1 MATPKLREVS
11 FWTPATKPEVPVHAD
26 HAPVELG
33 SRFTVTE
40 DGWITGV
47 RFYKARGEKGRHSG
61 SLWDADGRRL
71 ATAAFVKETPSG
83 WQEVRFGSPVQVR
96 AHETYTVSYHS
107 EHGTYVARPLGR
119 GKAPRSGPLTA
130 VPRKTGVYRYGDGG
144 FPRESN
150 PRNYHYYVDPIYR
163 WWWRPRPSHP
173 TTLPSAAPS
182 PAATRSPAQSPVQT
196 PVQSPTL
203 SPGQTAGPTRVP
215 TPSQSATLSISPS
228 AEMPTPTPTPTR
240 TRHTPTPTPTEAVES
255 PAPTP
260 TVTRSPAT
268 PVPSRS
274 ETTTAPDTG
283 GTACPGYPTPA
294 CTGVPK
300 GTRLKTLQ
308 PDFYGAYRVTKDG
321 TVLDGVHIP
330 GTLLITAQNVT
341 VRNSQIDGDVKNDY
355 DGKIYPFTISDS
367 TVGPENG
374 CNQSVGIWSA
384 QFTATRVH
392 VRNHSDGFSVSGD
405 NVVIRDSYV
414 LLCSRPGDHSD
425 GIQTVGAGHTLV
437 FDHNTVD
444 QRYAPQ
450 HTAPVFL
457 VDPNTGVQV
466 TDNLLIGGTYTIRVR
481 AASGAVVRDN
491 AVVNQAWDYGPSDS
505 DCPKTTWTGNRLVTI
520 DDEYNVTS
528 TVKNLPCQ
536 G

>member
-1 MATPKLREVS
+1 MLLVVVAVPAVWIVAREGEAGKEPRTAAAPAPVATPKLREVS
-11 FWTPATKPEVPVHAD
+11 FWTPATKPAVPVHAD

-33 SRFTVTE
+33 SRFTVAE

-71 ATAAFVKETPSG
+71 ATAAFVNETASG
-83 WQEVRFGSPVQVR
+83 WQEVRFDSPVQVR

-173 TTLPSAAPS
+173 TTLPSAASS

-215 TPSQSATLSISPS
+215 TPSQSATLPITPS
-228 AEMPTPTPTPTR
+228 AEIPTPTPTPTR

-260 TVTRSPAT
+260 ALTRSSAA

-274 ETTTAPDTG
+274 QTTTAPDTG

-308 PDFYGAYRVTKDG
+308 ADFYGAYRVTQDG

-367 TVGPENG
+367 
-374 CNQSVGIWSA
+374 
-384 QFTATRVH
+384 
-392 VRNHSDGFSVSGD
+392 
-405 NVVIRDSYV
+405 
-414 LLCSRPGDHSD
+414 
-425 GIQTVGAGHTLV
+425 
-437 FDHNTVD
+437 
-444 QRYAPQ
+444 
-450 HTAPVFL
+450 
-457 VDPNTGVQV
+457 
-466 TDNLLIGGTYTIRVR
+466 
-481 AASGAVVRDN
+481 
-491 AVVNQAWDYGPSDS
+491 
-505 DCPKTTWTGNRLVTI
+505 
-520 DDEYNVTS
+520 
-528 TVKNLPCQ
+528 
-536 G
+536 